1 MIVTDL
7 ITQLAL
13 DADPKAM
20 QQIYFTGNLENNA
33 VIFFITVEPKE
44 PVLDFSQGTVKLF
57 NFICFVI
64 KWINITL

>member
-1 MIVTDL
+1 MIATDL

-44 PVLDFSQGTVKLF
+44 PVLDFSQGTEKLF

-64 KWINITL
+64 K

>member
-1 MIVTDL
+1 MIATDL

-20 QQIYFTGNLENNA
+20 QQIYFTGNLEKNA

-44 PVLDFSQGTVKLF
+44 PVLDFSQGTGRLF

-64 KWINITL
+64 K

>member
-20 QQIYFTGNLENNA
+20 QQIYFTGNLKNNA

-64 KWINITL
+64 K

>member
-13 DADPKAM
+13 DADPKAV

-64 KWINITL
+64 K

>member
-33 VIFFITVEPKE
+33 VIFFITAEPKE
-44 PVLDFSQGTVKLF
+44 PVLDFSQGIVKLF

-64 KWINITL
+64 K

>member
-1 MIVTDL
+1 MIATDL

-44 PVLDFSQGTVKLF
+44 PVLDFSQGTLKLF

-64 KWINITL
+64 K

>member
-64 KWINITL
+64 K